1 MGGGKSS
8 SSSTTQS
15 VQETTSSTATST
27 GVVGDVIQGQMITY
41 TENLPDNVVDV
52 FKQLVG
58 LSTASLDLT
67 GAAGKAAIDAAG
79 KAAQPDLSA
88 LETVQKTSQKQLL
101 YVVAGAA
108 VIALILIMRK

>member
-52 FKQLVG
+52 FEKLVG

-67 GAAGKAAIDAAG
+67 GRAGQAAIDAAG
-79 KAAQPDLSA
+79 KASQPDLSA
-88 LETVQKTSQKQLL
+88 LETVQSTSSKQLL
-101 YVVAGAA
+101 YIVAGAA
-108 VIALILIMRK
+108 AIALFLMLRK